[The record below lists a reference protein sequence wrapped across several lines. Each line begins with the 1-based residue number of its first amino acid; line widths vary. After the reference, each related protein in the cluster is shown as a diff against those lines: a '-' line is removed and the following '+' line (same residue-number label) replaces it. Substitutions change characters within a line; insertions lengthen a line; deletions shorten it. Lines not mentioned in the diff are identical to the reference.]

1 MIGHS
6 PMNPAPVPPL
16 TTLPDGTI
24 KQVNPFSG
32 TEVWTVPGR
41 AHRPVPHHGPAAF
54 AITEDNRDT
63 QTDFGIGNKLK
74 TTPEKA
80 RLVIDDNGEPR
91 ILRGLTVSQLE
102 QTDPLFRR
110 VANLYEILTYNYWTV
125 NYGHRMDATAARH
138 MAEYLAEDAGVEHI
152 AGLLRTKME
161 RAGVPAEEIDD
172 AFSDEKTF
180 QTVHEKGGAF
190 FGGGHDV
197 ILARDHYIP
206 GATSS
211 DQLCG
216 SGDLGWETHRL
227 YIAFTVDAMDRLY
240 RANPYVRYVAAFQNW
255 LAPAGA
261 SVEHLHKQLVAIDEH
276 GLQNETEIA
285 QVRSNPNMYNE
296 WAVDYAGHHNLI
308 FAENDH
314 AIAFAGFGHRGP
326 TLEVFSKSATTEPW
340 LMKDEERDAVSDLV
354 HACHVAAGTETPSNE
369 EWLHR
374 PLDVDVPMPWRIVIK
389 WRTSTLAGFEGGTKI
404 FINTISPKAL
414 KEQVL
419 AALLTARE
427 EGRLAPDLRL
437 GNECV
442 FQRNTLKYN
451 PAVR

>member
-1 MIGHS
+1 MISHS

-41 AHRPVPHHGPAAF
+41 GHRPLPVPRSDTFPVTDA
-54 AITEDNRDT
+54 NRDS
-63 QTDFGIGNKLK
+63 QTDFGLDNMLK

-80 RLVIDDNGEPR
+80 RLIIDDNGEPR
-91 ILRGLTVSQLE
+91 ILRGLTVSQLHE
-102 QTDPLFRR
+102 SVPLFRR
-110 VANLYEILTYNYWTV
+110 VANLFEILTYNYWAV
-125 NYGHRMDATAARH
+125 NYGYRMDASASRH
-138 MAEYLAEDAGVEHI
+138 MAEYLAEDEGVRHV
-152 AGLLRTKME
+152 ADMLRT
-161 RAGVPAEEIDD
+161 RLRAAGVPDGELDEL
-172 AFSDEKTF
+172 FSDERVF
-180 QTVHEKGGAF
+180 QTVNEKAPAL

-197 ILARDHYIP
+197 IIARDHYIP

-216 SGDLGWETHRL
+216 SGELDWDVHRL

-240 RANPYVRYVAAFQNW
+240 RANPYVRYVATFQNW
-255 LAPAGA
+255 LQPSGA
-261 SVEHLHKQLVAIDEH
+261 SVEHLHKQCVAIDEH

-285 QVRSNPNMYNE
+285 QVRGNPNMYNE

-314 AIAFAGFGHRGP
+314 AVAFAGFGHRHP
-326 TLEVFSKSATTEPW
+326 TLEVFSKSSTVEPW
-340 LMKDEERDAVSDLV
+340 LMADEERDAVADLV
-354 HACHVAAGTETPSNE
+354 HACHIAAGPHTPSNE

-389 WRTSTLAGFEGGTKI
+389 WRVTPLAGFEGGTKI
-404 FINTISPKAL
+404 HLNTISPGDL
-414 KEQVL
+414 KRRVL
-419 AALLTARE
+419 ASLLAARE
-427 EGRLAPDLRL
+427 EGRLAPGIRL
-437 GNECV
+437 GNEARWE
-442 FQRNTLKYN
+442 RNSLRYN
-451 PAVR
+451 PAIR